1 MATLV
6 WVTTMEGR
14 EQIVNL
20 DHVVSIRAWN
30 TDEPEA
36 GSVLTFA
43 TGSAAMDLYVK
54 ESAHAVLGK
63 IT

>member
-30 TDEPEA
+30 TDDPEA
-36 GSVLTFA
+36 GSVLSFA
-43 TGSAAMDLYVK
+43 GGSVPNDLYIK
-54 ESAHAVLGK
+54 ESAHAVLSK
-63 IT
+63 LS